1 MYAMEDRQLRLK
13 LKELNELREKGYHYI
28 ARSESGELRAY
39 IKKPVREINF
49 WYVQGELPHPIDPY
63 NFDDIEWSD
72 SVPLNILVEI
82 KKLEKYFSEQEGSE

>member
-1 MYAMEDRQLRLK
+1 MIVIEDRQLKLK
-13 LKELNELREKGYHYI
+13 LEELKDLRDAGYRYI

-72 SVPLNILVEI
+72 RKPVYILSLI
-82 KKLEKYFSEQEGSE
+82 KELEKYFSEQEECK